1 MNSKITRSLCYGIL
15 IALNV
20 GFIQTASS
28 APNAE
33 QSIQSSP
40 QKTES
45 KAVQYYVSRTAKAIQ
60 SNVKTLISTA
70 TKIMPQLRV
79 VTGILEFFGAATNLA
94 IADEP
99 SEQTRQEVE
108 TLQNR
113 LNSEFAILGDD
124 LRNQHAAEMT
134 AIQNNL
140 QEILKVGQAV
150 EQVNLKLT
158 DISNQ
163 LISISASLANL
174 STKVDQI
181 QNTLTA
187 QIRAD
192 FDGGVGYLEL
202 YERTGKQERKHLEDA
217 LTSLTKFKDTLTQ
230 LQGQH
235 PDNAQQLALAYYFL
249 AATYTDLHQATQNTG
264 YADAGLAQFTA
275 LADQS
280 VELPLLSATYLAIRN
295 LDANSQAAGRLKDRY
310 LHDIRQSLKAGQ
322 LDQARQQANT
332 LHLLVINE
340 ESTRI
345 QTAVAD
351 YIAQGHDASGLLN
364 IDDPIYTAIRRCLN
378 GCELSSLSSNLPDYV
393 RSLATKQPLPAD
405 FQTLLAAYASEELA
419 QDAVRQLIK
428 RNYHQDAL
436 AILRDHGVGDDDFR
450 IKAYLV
456 IYDRMGMSKRDELK
470 KLVLSNPAYSQEVKT
485 FAAKIGGTSGT

>member
-1 MNSKITRSLCYGIL
+1 MNFKITYSLCYGIL
-15 IALNV
+15 IALNIS
-20 GFIQTASS
+20 FIQNASS
-28 APNAE
+28 AQNPE
-33 QSIQSSP
+33 QSIQSP
-40 QKTES
+40 PKKIES
-45 KAVQYYVSRTAKAIQ
+45 KAVQYYVSRTAKAVL
-60 SNVKTLISTA
+60 SNVKTLIGTTA
-70 TKIMPQLRV
+70 KIMPQLRV
-79 VTGILEFFGAATNLA
+79 ATGILEFFGAATNLA
-94 IADEP
+94 MADDD
-99 SEQTRQEVE
+99 SQTHQQIE
-108 TLQNR
+108 TLKNR
-113 LNSEFAILGDD
+113 LNAEFAILGDD
-124 LRNQHAAEMT
+124 LRQRDAAQMA

-174 STKVDQI
+174 SNKVDQI
-181 QNTLTA
+181 QNTLNA

-192 FDGGVGYLEL
+192 FEGGVGYLEL
-202 YERTGKQERKHLEDA
+202 YQRTGERKHLEDA

-230 LQGQH
+230 LQSQ
-235 PDNAQQLALAYYFL
+235 NSENVRQLALAHYFL
-249 AATYTDLHQATQNTG
+249 AATYADLQQATQNPG
-264 YADAGLAQFTA
+264 YASAGLAEFSA

-280 VELPLLSATYLAIRN
+280 AELPLLSATYLVIRN
-295 LDANSQAAGRLKDRY
+295 LDTDGHAAKRLQERY
-310 LHDIRQSLKAGQ
+310 LADIRQSLKAGQ
-322 LDQARQQANT
+322 LDQARQQANA
-332 LHLLVINE
+332 LHLLVIND

-351 YIAQGHDASGLLN
+351 HIAQGRDASGLLN
-364 IDDPIYTAIRRCLN
+364 VADPIYAAIRRCLN

-393 RSLATKQPLPAD
+393 RSLATQPSPAD
-405 FQTLLAAYASEELA
+405 FQTLLAAYVSEDLA
-419 QDAVRQLIK
+419 QNAVRQLIK

-450 IKAYLV
+450 VKAYLL
-456 IYDRMGMSKRDELK
+456 IYDRLGMSKRDDLK